1 MKRNTD
7 IFGLFRN
14 QPINSRVCKVK
25 VEMRVTAA
33 AAGQCLS
40 TVSAVS
46 SPHSLDHSPHT
57 SASHDQRVKPISS
70 LFTCTIES
78 IVRHRQPQKH
88 LCRSQSAPCPGP
100 LPMTS

>member
-25 VEMRVTAA
+25 VEMPVTAA

-57 SASHDQRVKPISS
+57 SASHDQRVLLSS
-70 LFTCTIES
+70 DILVTKTKTKIKTESFLKTKTI
-78 IVRHRQPQKH
+78 
-88 LCRSQSAPCPGP
+88 
-100 LPMTS
+100 